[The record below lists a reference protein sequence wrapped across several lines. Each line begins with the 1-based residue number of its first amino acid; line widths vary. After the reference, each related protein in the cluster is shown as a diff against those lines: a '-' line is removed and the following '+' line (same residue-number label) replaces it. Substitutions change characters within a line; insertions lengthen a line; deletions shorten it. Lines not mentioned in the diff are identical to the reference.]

1 MDIRGISGLFGK
13 MSEPPEKSEGKKSDI
28 SAQNSTQSDS
38 VEISS
43 EALSIGKL
51 LELTEMAKSSPDI
64 RSEKVAEMK
73 AKIAAGEIPSPMT
86 DKATAEALLNHL
98 V

>member
-1 MDIRGISGLFGK
+1 MDIRGISGIFGK
-13 MSEPPEKSEGKKSDI
+13 MSEPPDKSEGKKADM
-28 SAQNSTQSDS
+28 NPLDSTQNDK

-43 EALSIGKL
+43 EAQTIGKL
-51 LELTEMAKSSPDI
+51 LELTEAAKSSPDI

-73 AKIAAGEIPSPMT
+73 AKIAAGEIPSPMS
-86 DKATAEALLNHL
+86 DKATAEALLDHL